1 MNNNFGKLSTTTKR
15 SSNRVMLRRK
25 LLLFI
30 TLQLAMLIPI
40 NHLIAQCV
48 QFVCAREGEVLKY
61 WSPLHEFADSALLTR
76 ANGQSLIRFA
86 VDQSGTIK
94 HNACF
99 RFLIGHSTGTS
110 SGERDF
116 DVMLNDQPLFVFH
129 TVPQMTTGA
138 MIQGED
144 KISGASYSFRCMA
157 QDINKDAFGFL
168 EIHLKTV
175 PAGDLVFGIRG
186 RQHESRD
193 WLMVFMYREGWKLKV
208 QPTSL
213 VLRQNHRRM
222 VQMIID
228 YPGPDHD
235 KLTIRSRKG
244 ITHHVLRH
252 GYQNFHL
259 ALYPENFKGKD
270 TLQFFVNQ
278 RKTVHIPILINP
290 VRPYRFHIIHHSHN
304 DIGYSHLQEEV
315 ARIQSRNIMDAMAW
329 IEAAARRG
337 NRAYWHIE
345 SLWAVE
351 NFLSVCD
358 SISKKRFFDHIR
370 KGQISLSANYANI
383 LTGLC
388 QPEEHGWTTEYAR
401 YIEQMSGC
409 KIRNAMITDIPGVS
423 YWALRSYTAQQLP
436 FLSLGPNY
444 VENLPDHGDRVG
456 GIIRETGDHLFF
468 WKPQPDA
475 ADSILVWTAGKGYS
489 YFHNIPDKDRGF
501 RWEKKISDYATELSA
516 ASYPMEDIQLRYTKN
531 ADNGPVDTT
540 LDIFVKKWNQK
551 YSSPQ
556 LQISNLDS
564 LYVLVIRKYRVKIP
578 VISGGEIA
586 PYWEDGA
593 YSTAR
598 EEILNR
604 EISRKIISAER
615 RLRKISRYDSA
626 SWYPLHRDIIMF
638 HEHTWGSWCSI
649 SDPEIP
655 FTTRQWAYKKSFLD
669 SAEVRYKRL
678 MQGIIVDD
686 DETENS
692 MVKNAIP
699 LEMKIDS
706 VHGGIHLFSAD
717 GNSFEANG
725 NEYLPFELIYS
736 EGTNSVLR
744 IGLKIQDVQL
754 VHEDE
759 LHKEW
764 IVMGSM
770 DYFPK
775 VLIRYI
781 LDKKI
786 NLLTARFNIHKS
798 IQRNKES
805 LHIALPFRCNQLEYG
820 SDDTWLQYPQSLL
833 QGSNYE
839 FVCTPGFIRI
849 HQDDHSIHIRTSGL
863 ALAETNGIIDESQ
876 IRGAK
881 VWKQEAATA
890 PNLFL
895 YVLNNFWHTN
905 FKAYQDGEI
914 NFAVQLWVEQN

>member
-1 MNNNFGKLSTTTKR
+1 MKNEYEQLSDTTKCGPHR
-15 SSNRVMLRRK
+15 IMFINKIPLFIA
-25 LLLFI
+25 LLFSI
-30 TLQLAMLIPI
+30 LFYLS
-40 NHLIAQCV
+40 HLNAQSG
-48 QFVCAREGEVLKY
+48 QFVRAKEGEVLKY

-76 ANGQSLIRFA
+76 ANGHSQIQFEADHSKKKSSSYR
-86 VDQSGTIK
+86 
-94 HNACF
+94 F

-110 SGERDF
+110 SGARDF
-116 DVMLNDQPLFVFH
+116 DVMLNNHPLFVFH
-129 TVPQMTTGA
+129 TIPKMIPGA
-138 MIQGED
+138 IIQGED
-144 KISGASYSFRCMA
+144 KNAGVSYSFRSMA

-168 EIHLKTV
+168 EIRLKKV
-175 PAGDLVFGIRG
+175 PAGELVFGIRG

-222 VQMIID
+222 VQMIVD
-228 YPGPDHD
+228 YPGSDND
-235 KLTIRSRKG
+235 KLAIRSRKG
-244 ITHHVLRH
+244 ITHHALKH

-278 RKTVHIPILINP
+278 RKTAHIPILISP
-290 VRPYRFHIIHHSHN
+290 VHPYRFHIIHHSHN

-315 ARIQSRNIMDAMAW
+315 ARIQSQNIMDAMSW
-329 IEAAARRG
+329 TEAAARRG
-337 NRAYWHIE
+337 NSACWHIE

-358 SISKKRFFDHIR
+358 TFTKKRLFDQIR

-401 YIEQMSGC
+401 YIEQVSGC

-423 YWALRSYTAQQLP
+423 YWALRSYTAQHLP

-456 GIIRETGDHLFF
+456 GIIRETGDRPFF

-489 YFHNIPDKDRGF
+489 YFHNIPDKDRWF

-516 ASYPMEDIQLRYTKN
+516 VSYPMEDIQLRYTKN
-531 ADNGPVDTT
+531 ADNGPVDTS

-556 LQISNLDS
+556 LYISNLDS
-564 LYVLVIRKYRVKIP
+564 LYALVIRKYRDKIP
-578 VISGGEIA
+578 VMSGGEIA

-615 RLRKISRYDSA
+615 RLRKIGHYDSA
-626 SWYPLHRDIIMF
+626 SWYPLHRDVIMF

-678 MQGIIVDD
+678 LQGSIAED

-699 LEMKIDS
+699 LEINVDS
-706 VHGGIHLFSAD
+706 MHGGIHLSSAD
-717 GNSFEANG
+717 GDSIETNTETYF
-725 NEYLPFELIYS
+725 PFELVYS

-744 IGLKIQDVQL
+744 MRLTVHDLQL
-754 VHEDE
+754 VHEDS

-775 VLIRYI
+775 VLIRFI

-786 NLLTARFNIHKS
+786 NLLTARFNLYKS

-805 LHIALPFRCNQLEYG
+805 LHIALPFKCNRLEYG
-820 SDDTWLQYPQSLL
+820 NGDTWLHYPQSLI

-839 FVCTPGFIRI
+839 FVCTPGHLKIQQ
-849 HQDDHSIHIRTSGL
+849 HTHSIHIRTLGL
-863 ALAETNGIIDESQ
+863 ALAETDGIIDESL

-881 VWKQEAATA
+881 VWKRVPATA

-914 NFAVQLWVEQN
+914 NFTVQLWVERN